1 MACYFPR
8 ILILDEPT
16 RGVDIGAKSEIY
28 AIMNQLAKMG
38 MAIILISSEMPE
50 IINMSDRIYV
60 MCEGKITGCLGHEDV
75 TQEKIMKLAAK

>member
-1 MACYFPR
+1 
-8 ILILDEPT
+8 
-16 RGVDIGAKSEIY
+16 
-28 AIMNQLAKMG
+28 MNQLAKMG